1 MFVKRAFL
9 PLAALPFVLAA
20 DGDLPQ
26 LGLPIACKIGQ
37 SCAIQHY
44 VDIDPTPGAR
54 DYHCGARTYDKHDG
68 IDFRIKSMADARRGV
83 AVLAAADGTVL
94 SLRDGMPDISVKIAG
109 LASVA
114 GRECGNGVVIDH
126 GSGIQ
131 TQYCHMLRSSL
142 VVKPGQAVK
151 VGTPLGKVGM
161 SGDAEFP
168 HLHFIVRQAGK
179 PIDPFAYGAKPG
191 ACGGGGR
198 NLWAPSAGLADPYRA
213 GEVLNSGFA
222 TGPVTMVAVD
232 ESGADQQPR
241 PTRDAPAIVAFVRAI
256 GLEGGDVQTLSLAA
270 PDGTMLSE
278 NRAQPLDRN
287 KAQWLI
293 FAGKKR
299 PAAGWPAGRYAALY
313 VVKRAGKTVIEQRFA
328 LQL

>member
-1 MFVKRAFL
+1 MRLGLL
-9 PLAALPFVLAA
+9 PLGALPFLLAA

-26 LGLPIACKIGQ
+26 LALPIACRIGQ
-37 SCAIQHY
+37 NCAIQHY
-44 VDIDPTPGAR
+44 VDIDPTPGIG

-68 IDFRIKSMADARRGV
+68 TDFRIRSMADARRGV

-109 LASVA
+109 PASVA
-114 GRECGNGVVIDH
+114 GRECGNGVVIDN
-126 GSGIQ
+126 GSGVQ
-131 TQYCHMLRSSL
+131 TQYCHMLRGSL
-142 VVKPGQAVK
+142 AVKPGQAVK
-151 VGTPLGKVGM
+151 AGTPLGKVGM

-179 PIDPFAYGAKPG
+179 AIDPFAYGAKPG
-191 ACGGGGR
+191 ACGGGR
-198 NLWAPSAGLADPYRA
+198 NLWAPSAGLADAYWA

-222 TGPVTMVAVD
+222 TGPVAMAAV
-232 ESGADQQPR
+232 EENGADQLPR
-241 PTRDAPAIVAFVRAI
+241 PSRDAPALVAFVRAI
-256 GLEGGDVQTLSLAA
+256 GLQGGDVQILSLAA
-270 PDGTMLSE
+270 PDGTILSE

-299 PAAGWPAGRYAALY
+299 PAAGWPAGRYAAHY
-313 VVKRAGKTVIEQRFA
+313 VVTRGGKTVIEQRFA
-328 LQL
+328 VVL